1 MILLSD
7 PQISAIASADNDEP
21 LIDVRDVPELRW
33 DPRLADEAG
42 AFAMLREAVLQRL
55 LTAQSLLPY
64 GFRLLIVE
72 GYRPPALQRRYF
84 EEYQNELR
92 HRYPQWTADRLHV
105 EASKY
110 VSPPEVA
117 PHGTG
122 GAVDLTLC
130 TAAGAELDLGT
141 GVNDS
146 PEASNNRCF
155 TASRDISADARRNR
169 QTMVAALSEAGMVNY
184 PTEWWHWS
192 FGDRYW
198 AFSTRASGT
207 RYGPVAVAPAG
218 APSRSSA
225 SAR

>member
-7 PQISAIASADNDEP
+7 PRISAIASADNGEP
-21 LIDVRDVPELRW
+21 LIDVREVPELRW
-33 DPRLADEAG
+33 DTRLADEAG
-42 AFAMLREAVLQRL
+42 AFARLREGVLRRL

-72 GYRPPALQRRYF
+72 GYRPSALQRRYF
-84 EEYQNELR
+84 EEYRDEL
-92 HRYPQWTADRLHV
+92 HRKYPQWTADRLHV

-110 VSPPEVA
+110 VAPPEVA

-130 TAAGAELDLGT
+130 TAAGEELDLGT
-141 GVNDS
+141 EVNDS
-146 PEASNNRCF
+146 PEASGNRCF

-198 AFSTRASGT
+198 AVSTKASSTRYA
-207 RYGPVAVAPAG
+207 AVASVATAPA
-218 APSRSSA
+218 R
-225 SAR
+225 R

>member
-7 PQISAIASADNDEP
+7 PQIAAIPSADNGEP
-21 LIDVRDVPELRW
+21 LVDLREVDELRW
-33 DPRLADEAG
+33 DKRLADDAG
-42 AFAMLREAVLQRL
+42 AFARLREGVLQRL
-55 LTAQSLLPY
+55 LTAQSALPY

-72 GYRPPALQRRYF
+72 GYRPASLQRLYF
-84 EEYQNELR
+84 DEYKIELR
-92 HRYPQWTADRLHV
+92 LAYPQWTDERVHV

-130 TAAGAELDLGT
+130 TAAGDELDLGT
-141 GVNDS
+141 EVNDS
-146 PEASNNRCF
+146 PEASGNRCF
-155 TASRDISADARRNR
+155 TASRDISTDARRNR
-169 QTMVAALSEAGMVNY
+169 QTLVAALSEAGLVNY

-198 AFSTRASGT
+198 AFSTKAAST
-207 RYGPVAVAPAG
+207 RYAAVATVPT
-218 APSRSSA
+218 R
-225 SAR
+225 

>member
-7 PQISAIASADNDEP
+7 PQIAAIASADNDEP
-21 LIDVRDVPELRW
+21 LLDVRDVPELRW
-33 DPRLADEAG
+33 DSRLADEAG
-42 AFAMLREAVLQRL
+42 AFAMLREGVLQRL

-64 GFRLLIVE
+64 GLRLLVVE
-72 GYRPPALQRRYF
+72 GYRPPALQREYF
-84 EEYQNELR
+84 ERYRDELR
-92 HRYPQWTADRLHV
+92 TKYPQWTEDRLHV

-130 TAAGAELDLGT
+130 TVAGEELDLGT
-141 GVNDS
+141 KVNDS
-146 PEASNNRCF
+146 PEASGNRCF
-155 TASRDISADARRNR
+155 TASREISANARRNR
-169 QTMVAALSEAGMVNY
+169 QTLVAALTEAGMVNY

-198 AFSTRASGT
+198 AFSTRATST
-207 RYGPVAVAPAG
+207 RYAAVAVVPA
-218 APSRSSA
+218 R
-225 SAR
+225 